1 MAYQD
6 PGNPR
11 RPDDY
16 IERTGDMGWTPIVL
30 ALVFVVVFG
39 FLIFGAPKSTDKPS
53 RGAQRN
59 ELSNTAPSVLSI
71 PAPSPPKPQGSGS
84 L

>member
-16 IERTGDMGWTPIVL
+16 IERTGDMGWKPFLLGLAFVAVL
-30 ALVFVVVFG
+30 A
-39 FLIFGAPKSTDKPS
+39 FLIVGWPRSANQPS
-53 RGAQRN
+53 ATAQRG
-59 ELSNTAPSVLSI
+59 ELPNTAPGAPSI
-71 PAPSPPKPQGSGS
+71 PVPSPPKPQ
-84 L
+84 

>member
-16 IERTGDMGWTPIVL
+16 IDRNGDMGWAPIIL
-30 ALVFVVVFG
+30 AVAFVAVFA
-39 FLIFGAPKSTDKPS
+39 FLIFSSPRSTDQPS
-53 RGAQRN
+53 VTAQRG
-59 ELSNTAPSVLSI
+59 ELPNTAPS
-71 PAPSPPKPQGSGS
+71 APPVPVRSPPKPQ
-84 L
+84 